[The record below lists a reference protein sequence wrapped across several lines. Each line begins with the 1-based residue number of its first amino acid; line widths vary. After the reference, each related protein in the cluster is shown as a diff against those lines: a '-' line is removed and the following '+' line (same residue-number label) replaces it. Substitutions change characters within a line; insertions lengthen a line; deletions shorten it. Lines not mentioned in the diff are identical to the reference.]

1 MTLRHLIRALEVTD
15 IVCVQNAYNLAD
27 RSSDPVL
34 KECTLRG
41 IAFVPFCPL
50 GWPKSQHDAIR
61 TNPVVTSIA
70 AGHGAT
76 PAQVALAWLLT
87 VAENVLLIPGTSS
100 RGHLAENL
108 AAGSLSLQRRRSRQS
123 QLGIRRTMRRP
134 RLHRRRRRSAVVCAT
149 RGGSPTTVSDHQR
162 VRNWMRPTNLPI
174 PAT

>member
-1 MTLRHLIRALEVTD
+1 MIAGIGISNVTLRHLIRALEVTD

-108 AAGSLSLQRRRSRQS
+108 AAGSLSLRDDEVASLS
-123 QLGIRRTMRRP
+123 
-134 RLHRRRRRSAVVCAT
+134 SAFGE
-149 RGGSPTTVSDHQR
+149 R
-162 VRNWMRPTNLPI
+162 
-174 PAT
+174 